1 MGRKQSTMWKYFYIC
16 FTLIVVFTFGSG
28 CAVLR
33 EMGPGGVAQR
43 HLDEAERRL
52 AKKDYEG
59 SLSESQTAFSQTSDP
74 NLKQK
79 ALFQMAIVY
88 SHQGSHHKD
97 YKKAV
102 STFRTLSESKPQS
115 PFALYA
121 QMWLSLREANTTL
134 TDQNRKLK
142 QILEKIKQVDIEI
155 EQKRRQ

>member
-59 SLSESQTAFSQTSDP
+59 ALTESQTALAQTSNP
-74 NLKQK
+74 HLRQK

-121 QMWLSLREANTTL
+121 QIWLSLREANTTL

>member
-1 MGRKQSTMWKYFYIC
+1 MGGKQSKMWKYFHFC

-33 EMGPGGVAQR
+33 EMGPGGVARR

-59 SLSESQTAFSQTSDP
+59 ALSESQTALSQTSNP
-74 NLKQK
+74 HLRQK

-97 YKKAV
+97 YNKAV
-102 STFRTLSESKPQS
+102 RLFRTLSESKPQS

-121 QMWLSLREANTTL
+121 EMWLSLREANTTL